1 MQSTPFFTA
10 VDQNGSPDDTMHRA
24 DEQYC
29 AIQYPAEPW
38 VRE

>member
-10 VDQNGSPDDTMHRA
+10 VDQDGSLDDTMHRA

-29 AIQYPAEPW
+29 AIQYPEEPRIW
-38 VRE
+38 E